1 MFLLR
6 MLRRVRYRARQIA
19 CGGHSHSRRI
29 ESDGSFLASA
39 RQRMVAVGVGVCHSG
54 TVSAAYL
61 ARSGEKLMGAF
72 SGTPVNPGGPYRE
85 HREVP
90 RFTLIA
96 SIELREPE
104 SDTRIAGR
112 ISEISRKGCYVD
124 VLVTLPEGTG
134 LDVRISRDQ
143 GVFETKGKIVY
154 VQSGMGMGVTFVDPA
169 PEQLKLLDSWLAEI
183 SS

>member
-1 MFLLR
+1 M
-6 MLRRVRYRARQIA
+6 RAA
-19 CGGHSHSRRI
+19 RRI
-29 ESDGSFLASA
+29 ESGGSFLASGQE
-39 RQRMVAVGVGVCHSG
+39 RKVAGSAAVCHSG
-54 TVSAAYL
+54 TVSDAV
-61 ARSGEKLMGAF
+61 RRENLMGAF

-96 SIELREPE
+96 SIELREPNT
-104 SDTRIAGR
+104 DTRISGR

-124 VLVTLPEGTG
+124 VLITLPEGTG

-154 VQSGMGMGVTFVDPA
+154 VQHGMGMGVTFIDPA
-169 PEQLKLLDSWLAEI
+169 PEQLQLLDTWLAEI

>member
-1 MFLLR
+1 M
-6 MLRRVRYRARQIA
+6 
-19 CGGHSHSRRI
+19 GG
-29 ESDGSFLASA
+29 
-39 RQRMVAVGVGVCHSG
+39 
-54 TVSAAYL
+54 
-61 ARSGEKLMGAF
+61 F

-96 SIELREPE
+96 SIELREPHT
-104 SDTRIAGR
+104 DTRISGR

-124 VLVTLPEGTG
+124 VLITLPEGTG

-154 VQSGMGMGVTFVDPA
+154 VQHGMGMGVTFLNPA
-169 PEQLKLLDSWLAEI
+169 PEQLSCWIPGWPKYLRSVSAPNFFRAATVMRLPARFQNFRVRAVRWQLHLWGGH
-183 SS
+183 

>member
-1 MFLLR
+1 VRTRANRKRRFIFGVKGGR
-6 MLRRVRYRARQIA
+6 EKWRRVQGCANLVQYPAQ
-19 CGGHSHSRRI
+19 
-29 ESDGSFLASA
+29 SFAKS
-39 RQRMVAVGVGVCHSG
+39 
-54 TVSAAYL
+54 L
-61 ARSGEKLMGAF
+61 ARLGENFMGAF

-104 SDTRIAGR
+104 SDTRISGR

-124 VLVTLPEGTG
+124 VLITLPEGTW

-154 VQSGMGMGVTFVDPA
+154 VQHGMGMGVTFVNPA
-169 PEQLKLLDSWLAEI
+169 PEQLQLLDTWLAEI

>member
-1 MFLLR
+1 MAG
-6 MLRRVRYRARQIA
+6 RA
-19 CGGHSHSRRI
+19 G
-29 ESDGSFLASA
+29 L
-39 RQRMVAVGVGVCHSG
+39 CHSG
-54 TVSAAYL
+54 TGLGTGTVGEEFM
-61 ARSGEKLMGAF
+61 SGF
-72 SGTPVNPGGPYRE
+72 SGAPANPGGPYRE

-96 SIELREPE
+96 SIELREPD
-104 SDTRIAGR
+104 SDTRISGR

-124 VLVTLPEGTG
+124 VLITLPEGTG

-154 VQSGMGMGVTFVDPA
+154 VQHGMGMGVTFVNPA
-169 PEQLKLLDSWLAEI
+169 PEQLRLLDTWLAEI

>member
-1 MFLLR
+1 M
-6 MLRRVRYRARQIA
+6 
-19 CGGHSHSRRI
+19 
-29 ESDGSFLASA
+29 GSF
-39 RQRMVAVGVGVCHSG
+39 SG
-54 TVSAAYL
+54 A
-61 ARSGEKLMGAF
+61 
-72 SGTPVNPGGPYRE
+72 PVNPGGPYRE

-96 SIELREPE
+96 SIELREPQ
-104 SDTRIAGR
+104 SDTRISGR

-124 VLVTLPEGTG
+124 VLITLPQGTV

-154 VQSGMGMGVTFVDPA
+154 VQEGMGMGVTFVNPA
-169 PEQLKLLDSWLAEI
+169 PEQLKLLDCWLAEI

>member
-1 MFLLR
+1 LPGADQGEKKAAVHFWR
-6 MLRRVRYRARQIA
+6 HGGREKWRRVRRCAT
-19 CGGHSHSRRI
+19 
-29 ESDGSFLASA
+29 LAQYPAQFQAKS
-39 RQRMVAVGVGVCHSG
+39 
-54 TVSAAYL
+54 L
-61 ARSGEKLMGAF
+61 ARLGENFMGAF

-96 SIELREPE
+96 SIELREPQT
-104 SDTRIAGR
+104 DTRISGR

-124 VLVTLPEGTG
+124 VLITLPEGTG

-154 VQSGMGMGVTFVDPA
+154 VQHGMGMGVTFVNPA
-169 PEQLKLLDSWLAEI
+169 PEQLQLLDTWLAEI

>member
-1 MFLLR
+1 M
-6 MLRRVRYRARQIA
+6 
-19 CGGHSHSRRI
+19 
-29 ESDGSFLASA
+29 
-39 RQRMVAVGVGVCHSG
+39 G
-54 TVSAAYL
+54 T
-61 ARSGEKLMGAF
+61 F
-72 SGTPVNPGGPYRE
+72 SGTPLHPGGPYRE

-96 SIELREPE
+96 SIELREPHT
-104 SDTRIAGR
+104 DTRISGR

-124 VLVTLPEGTG
+124 VLITLPEGTA

-154 VQSGMGMGVTFVDPA
+154 VQHGMGMGVTFVNPA
-169 PEQLKLLDSWLAEI
+169 ADQLKLLDTWLAEI

>member
-1 MFLLR
+1 V
-6 MLRRVRYRARQIA
+6 RRCATLKQ
-19 CGGHSHSRRI
+19 SLTKS
-29 ESDGSFLASA
+29 
-39 RQRMVAVGVGVCHSG
+39 
-54 TVSAAYL
+54 L
-61 ARSGEKLMGAF
+61 ARLGEKFMGAF
-72 SGTPVNPGGPYRE
+72 SGTPVNRGGPYRE

-104 SDTRIAGR
+104 TDTRISGR

-124 VLVTLPEGTG
+124 VLITLPEGTG

-154 VQSGMGMGVTFVDPA
+154 VQHGMGMGVTFIDPA
-169 PEQLKLLDSWLAEI
+169 PEQMKLLDAWLAEI
-183 SS
+183 AM

>member
-1 MFLLR
+1 MRL
-6 MLRRVRYRARQIA
+6 
-19 CGGHSHSRRI
+19 
-29 ESDGSFLASA
+29 
-39 RQRMVAVGVGVCHSG
+39 
-54 TVSAAYL
+54 
-61 ARSGEKLMGAF
+61 GEKVMGGS
-72 SGTPVNPGGPYRE
+72 SGAPVNTGGPYRE

-104 SDTRIAGR
+104 TDTHISGR

-124 VLVTLPEGTG
+124 VLITLPEGTG

-143 GVFETKGKIVY
+143 GVFETKGRIVY
-154 VQSGMGMGVTFVDPA
+154 VQEGMGMGVAFVNPA
-169 PEQLKLLDSWLAEI
+169 PEQLQLLDSWLTEI

>member
-1 MFLLR
+1 M
-6 MLRRVRYRARQIA
+6 
-19 CGGHSHSRRI
+19 GG
-29 ESDGSFLASA
+29 
-39 RQRMVAVGVGVCHSG
+39 
-54 TVSAAYL
+54 
-61 ARSGEKLMGAF
+61 F
-72 SGTPVNPGGPYRE
+72 SGAPVNPGGPYRE

-96 SIELREPE
+96 SIELREPQT
-104 SDTRIAGR
+104 DTRISGR

-124 VLVTLPEGTG
+124 VLITLPEGTG
-134 LDVRISRDQ
+134 LDLRISRDQ

-154 VQSGMGMGVTFVDPA
+154 VQHGMGMGVAFVNPA